1 MLWAGVSLLMLIAA
15 ANIANLLLMHGSA
28 RSRELSIRI
37 ALGAGRSRIVQQ
49 LAIESVLLTCA
60 GGLLGTCLGAWSVPA
75 LRAVLPGSIPL
86 AADLSRDPRVAL
98 FGASVSLVMA
108 AIFSL
113 PFVLRGS
120 TRRPMDALRSRTS
133 GGSAHS
139 RSRAVLV
146 MTEVTLTVMLLAGA
160 GLLGRSLWSV
170 LEVEPGF
177 NPADVLTFRVSLP
190 PAKYQDAAAHDA
202 FYQTVLERIAT
213 LPGIVAAGVTGALP
227 LTGTPA
233 TTMEPEGS
241 NATEQLSAEVITT
254 TPGFF
259 GVLQI
264 PLRQGRLLART
275 DISGGHAVAIVNEA
289 AARRFWPDGTS
300 ALGRTITM
308 KDWGAPYQAEVVG
321 VVGNVRQSGPD
332 ADVSPAVYYPFAQ
345 FPETTLSQSIV
356 VRATGNLQ
364 RTIAAV
370 KDQVWTV
377 DPNQPIAAIRT
388 MNEIMAA
395 SVAERRFNLLLLSAF
410 ALAAILL
417 SAIGIYGI
425 VAFAVAERTQEIG
438 VRMALGARTRDLAI
452 LVLRH
457 GARPVVAGIVA
468 GVAGAIVASRLLETL
483 LFGVRPTDAIT
494 LIGVVVTISAVAAV
508 ACAGP
513 IRRAVRLDPVVAL
526 RLD

>member
-1 MLWAGVSLLMLIAA
+1 M
-15 ANIANLLLMHGSA
+15 
-28 RSRELSIRI
+28 
-37 ALGAGRSRIVQQ
+37 
-49 LAIESVLLTCA
+49 
-60 GGLLGTCLGAWSVPA
+60 
-75 LRAVLPGSIPL
+75 
-86 AADLSRDPRVAL
+86 
-98 FGASVSLVMA
+98 
-108 AIFSL
+108 
-113 PFVLRGS
+113 
-120 TRRPMDALRSRTS
+120 
-133 GGSAHS
+133 
-139 RSRAVLV
+139 
-146 MTEVTLTVMLLAGA
+146 
-160 GLLGRSLWSV
+160 
-170 LEVEPGF
+170 LEVDPGF

-202 FYQTVLERIAT
+202 FYQTVLERIGALT
-213 LPGIVAAGVTGALP
+213 DVVAAGVTGALP

-241 NATEQLSAEVITT
+241 NATEQLSADVITA

-264 PLRQGRLLART
+264 PLRQGRLLAST
-275 DISGGHAVAIVNEA
+275 DTRDGHAVAIVNEA
-289 AARRFWPDGTS
+289 AAQRFWPDDAS

-321 VVGNVRQSGPD
+321 VVGSVRQSGPD
-332 ADVSPAVYYPFAQ
+332 TEVSPAVYYPFAQ
-345 FPETTLSQSIV
+345 FPETTLSESIV

-364 RTIAAV
+364 RTVAAV

-417 SAIGIYGI
+417 SAVGIYGI
-425 VAFAVAERTQEIG
+425 VAFAVTERTQEIG
-438 VRMALGARTRDLAI
+438 VRMALGAQAQDLAI

-468 GVAGAIVASRLLETL
+468 AQRSHRRIAAARDAAVRCAPDRCLDFVRGVASRSGCRRVHGIVRRATRVDPSPRCGSVVLARSNRRREKEKTQSSLSFSFSCSVWTMIQRRRTSLIADRWKLLAFAQRGRSICEARRAGSHPAQIVITPSATIEVSRL
-483 LFGVRPTDAIT
+483 AGSLGVMLNSIASSRCPAQRLRKHPATMPNPRARSRDGKPTTDAALAPIAMRT
-494 LIGVVVTISAVAAV
+494 PISV
-508 ACAGP
+508 
-513 IRRAVRLDPVVAL
+513 RRR
-526 RLD
+526 